1 MSSWRKISGGI
12 RYRRL
17 RLHRSSIYRRRRC
30 RHSKPTMTALA
41 RRTTCTRLLS
51 HCRRHRLHRQSLRM
65 LSLWMQRQLS
75 IFLILFLQHFGVQ
88 AQRRALI
95 LQQRQPLRQLHLK
108 HLLSLQL
115 RVRARFLRLLLVS
128 TMLPVRSLSLL
139 LLLQPL
145 QWTLQLPP

>member
-1 MSSWRKISGGI
+1 
-12 RYRRL
+12 
-17 RLHRSSIYRRRRC
+17 
-30 RHSKPTMTALA
+30 
-41 RRTTCTRLLS
+41 
-51 HCRRHRLHRQSLRM
+51 M